1 MRVLMKITDIFDV
14 DVLQKIQDSFS
25 EATGFA
31 TITVDYK
38 GNPIT
43 KYSNFSGFCTK
54 VRENKNCLE
63 CCYRSDAHG
72 GIESARSGKPSIYIC
87 HGGLVD
93 LAVPIMVKG
102 NYLGAIMSGQ
112 VRIDEEGMK
121 NLPLGSVSELTDF
134 SEFENREELEELYE
148 KTQVTTLKQVN
159 AAADLLYTIANYIV
173 EKQMIHIM
181 QEELHNKNLELM
193 EEVKLRSEVEAALK
207 EADLKA
213 LQAQINPHFLFNVL
227 NTIGRLALLENAEKT
242 QEMIYAFSD
251 MMRYTLKKENSNIV
265 SLKEEIEHV
274 RNYLS
279 IQKMR
284 LGERLEYDIQIDEDA
299 EETMCPFMT
308 IQPFVE
314 NAINHAIE
322 NYLSIQKMR
331 LGERLEYDIQI
342 DEDAEETM
350 CPFMTIQ
357 PFVENAINHAIEPNV
372 KGGKIT
378 ITAEMQ
384 DNLTLIHIID
394 NGSGIKKELID
405 KLLNGTYESSPE
417 NGDKNTGIGINNANK
432 RLQYYYGAE
441 YGVAIQSDV
450 GHGTDILIR
459 IPRKTLLGRGLD
471 V

>member
-43 KYSNFSGFCTK
+43 KYSNFSGYCTK

-112 VRIDEEGMK
+112 VRIDEKGMK

-322 NYLSIQKMR
+322 
-331 LGERLEYDIQI
+331 
-342 DEDAEETM
+342 
-350 CPFMTIQ
+350 
-357 PFVENAINHAIEPNV
+357 PNV

>member
-43 KYSNFSGFCTK
+43 KYSNFSGYCTK

-322 NYLSIQKMR
+322 
-331 LGERLEYDIQI
+331 
-342 DEDAEETM
+342 
-350 CPFMTIQ
+350 
-357 PFVENAINHAIEPNV
+357 PNV